1 MKDSQ
6 IGFTIKQTKKY
17 EWFVK
22 DVESMKLQ
30 EELNAF
36 SKQGWEIFKLD
47 RYDTEMHIYYLII
60 ARRQICKTI

>member
-1 MKDSQ
+1 MRDSQ
-6 IGFTIKQTKKY
+6 IGFTINQIKKF

-36 SKQGWEIFKLD
+36 SKQP
-47 RYDTEMHIYYLII
+47 
-60 ARRQICKTI
+60 